1 MTHDELIKYID
12 DSTDGLKHEHLFE
25 KLLANT
31 KALRA
36 IVELH
41 TPIYDNSCSDAD
53 CCGGPYPNLCDGCKD
68 DYPCATIQ
76 AIEKELK

>member
-1 MTHDELIKYID
+1 MTHDELLEKIYLYCIYAND
-12 DSTDGLKHEHLFE
+12 PEFYGLSGYRKV
-25 KLLANT
+25 LLAV
-31 KALRA
+31 A
-36 IVELH
+36 ELH

-76 AIEKELK
+76 AIEKELS